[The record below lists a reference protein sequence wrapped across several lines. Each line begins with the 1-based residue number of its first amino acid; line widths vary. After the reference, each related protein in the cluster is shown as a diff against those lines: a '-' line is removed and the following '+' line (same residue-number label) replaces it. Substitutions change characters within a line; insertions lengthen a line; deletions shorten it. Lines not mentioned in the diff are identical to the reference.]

1 MIQKMTSLFQKKINK
16 LLNSSTDD
24 MYDIELFNKAYRVVN
39 SINNLK
45 QYDSALR
52 YINLFYY
59 RTENF
64 VLYNTLLR
72 NLQNKKPLLD

>member
-1 MIQKMTSLFQKKINK
+1 MLE
-16 LLNSSTDD
+16 LNS
-24 MYDIELFNKAYRVVN
+24 FNKAYKVVD
-39 SINNLK
+39 SINNIK

-59 RTENF
+59 STENF

-72 NLQNKKPLLD
+72 NLQNKKPLLK

>member
-1 MIQKMTSLFQKKINK
+1 
-16 LLNSSTDD
+16 
-24 MYDIELFNKAYRVVN
+24 MYEIELFNKAYKVVN

-72 NLQNKKPLLD
+72 NLQDKKPLLD

>member
-1 MIQKMTSLFQKKINK
+1 MHRNFYTEEMCEV
-16 LLNSSTDD
+16 D
-24 MYDIELFNKAYRVVN
+24 MFNKAYKVVE
-39 SINNLK
+39 SVDKLK
-45 QYDSALR
+45 QYDCALR

-72 NLQNKKPLLD
+72 NLQNKKPLLN

>member
-1 MIQKMTSLFQKKINK
+1 
-16 LLNSSTDD
+16 
-24 MYDIELFNKAYRVVN
+24 MYDIELFNKAYRVVD

-52 YINLFYY
+52 YINLFYN

>member
-1 MIQKMTSLFQKKINK
+1 
-16 LLNSSTDD
+16 
-24 MYDIELFNKAYRVVN
+24 MYDIELFNKAYRVVD

>member
-1 MIQKMTSLFQKKINK
+1 MKTNLTSLFLQKINK
-16 LLNSSTDD
+16 HRSSYIED
-24 MYDIELFNKAYRVVN
+24 MYEIDLFNKAYKVVESVDRLN
-39 SINNLK
+39 
-45 QYDSALR
+45 QCDSALR

-72 NLQNKKPLLD
+72 NLNNKKPLLK

>member
-1 MIQKMTSLFQKKINK
+1 
-16 LLNSSTDD
+16 
-24 MYDIELFNKAYRVVN
+24 MYEIDLFNKAYKVVESVDRLN
-39 SINNLK
+39 
-45 QYDSALR
+45 QCDSALR

-72 NLQNKKPLLD
+72 NLNNKKPLLK

>member
-1 MIQKMTSLFQKKINK
+1 
-16 LLNSSTDD
+16 
-24 MYDIELFNKAYRVVN
+24 MYEIDLFNKSYKVVD

>member
-1 MIQKMTSLFQKKINK
+1 
-16 LLNSSTDD
+16 
-24 MYDIELFNKAYRVVN
+24 MYEIDLFNKAYRVVD
-39 SINNLK
+39 SINSLK

-64 VLYNTLLR
+64 VLYSTLLR

>member
-1 MIQKMTSLFQKKINK
+1 
-16 LLNSSTDD
+16 

>member
-1 MIQKMTSLFQKKINK
+1 
-16 LLNSSTDD
+16 
-24 MYDIELFNKAYRVVN
+24 MYEIDLFNKAYKVVD

>member
-1 MIQKMTSLFQKKINK
+1 
-16 LLNSSTDD
+16 
-24 MYDIELFNKAYRVVN
+24 MYEIDLFNKAYRVVD
-39 SINNLK
+39 SINSLK

-64 VLYNTLLR
+64 VLYSTLLR
-72 NLQNKKPLLD
+72 NLQNKKPLLE

>member
-24 MYDIELFNKAYRVVN
+24 MYDIELFNKAYRVVD

-52 YINLFYY
+52 YINLFYN

>member
-1 MIQKMTSLFQKKINK
+1 
-16 LLNSSTDD
+16 
-24 MYDIELFNKAYRVVN
+24 MYDIELFNKAYRVVD

-45 QYDSALR
+45 QYDSSLR
-52 YINLFYY
+52 YINLFYN

>member
-1 MIQKMTSLFQKKINK
+1 MCE
-16 LLNSSTDD
+16 
-24 MYDIELFNKAYRVVN
+24 IELFNKAFKVVD

-52 YINLFYY
+52 YINLFYN

-72 NLQNKKPLLD
+72 NLKNKKPLLN

>member
-1 MIQKMTSLFQKKINK
+1 
-16 LLNSSTDD
+16 
-24 MYDIELFNKAYRVVN
+24 MYEIDLFNQAYKVVESVN
-39 SINNLK
+39 KLK

-52 YINLFYY
+52 YINLFYN

-72 NLQNKKPLLD
+72 NLNNKKPLLN

>member
-1 MIQKMTSLFQKKINK
+1 MHQNSYIEEMLE
-16 LLNSSTDD
+16 LNS
-24 MYDIELFNKAYRVVN
+24 FNKAYKVVD
-39 SINNLK
+39 SINNIK

-59 RTENF
+59 STENF

-72 NLQNKKPLLD
+72 NLQNKKPLLK